1 MAAVPSVAFPFK
13 GSDTNSYAGQTVPL
27 DAGGNVP
34 VSLANQPLPAGA
46 STTALQTTGNTVLA
60 SIDTHLQARL
70 PLDTN
75 GNLKQ
80 VLYDATGAAV
90 SYGGTTSVQGVAG
103 GVAVPADTVVR
114 ATAANRGGL
123 TTVKAVSA
131 TVAAGGSG
139 YAVGDTITNAAG
151 IFTVGAVG
159 SGAVTAVTATT
170 PAGLTA
176 TPSNPLAQ
184 TATSGGGSGAT
195 LSPAYAAAAVQ
206 FAAANTGR
214 RGFAIQ
220 NQSSGSLWLSGAG
233 TATAD
238 QNSLMLAAGD
248 YFESSPHHSGT
259 GALSIIGTTA
269 GQPFYAREF

>member
-46 STTALQTTGNTVLA
+46 STAALQTTGNTALA

-90 SYGGTTSVQGVAG
+90 SYGGTTAVQGVVG

-114 ATAANRGGL
+114 STAANRGGL
-123 TTVKAVSA
+123 TTVKAA
-131 TVAAGGSG
+131 TVSAGGSG

-151 IFTVGAVG
+151 VFTVSTVS
-159 SGAVTAVTATT
+159 SGAVTAVAATT
-170 PAGLTA
+170 PAPLTS
-176 TPSNPLAQ
+176 TPSSPLAQ

-195 LSPAYAAAAVQ
+195 LSPTYAAAAVQ
-206 FAAANTGR
+206 FAGANTGR
-214 RGFAIQ
+214 RGFSIQ
-220 NQSSGSLWLSGAG
+220 NQSGGSLWLSGTG

-238 QNSLMLAAGD
+238 QNSLLLAAGD

-259 GALSIIGTTA
+259 GALSIIGTGA

>member
-13 GSDTNSYAGQTVPL
+13 GSDTNSYSGQTVPL

-34 VSLANQPLPAGA
+34 VSLAAQPLPAGA
-46 STTALQTTGNTVLA
+46 ASAALQTTGNTALA

-80 VLYDATGAAV
+80 VLYDSTGAAV
-90 SYGGTTSVQGVAG
+90 SYGGTTPIQGVAG

-123 TTVKAVSA
+123 STIKAASA
-131 TVAAGGSG
+131 TVSAGGSG
-139 YAVGDTITNAAG
+139 YAVGDTITNPAG
-151 IFTVGAVG
+151 VFTVNTVS
-159 SGAVTAVTATT
+159 SGAVTAVTATG
-170 PAGLTA
+170 PAALTA
-176 TPSNPLAQ
+176 TPSSPLAQ
-184 TATSGGGSGAT
+184 TATSGGGTGAT
-195 LSPAYAAAAVQ
+195 LSPAYVPAAFQ
-206 FAAANTGR
+206 FAAANASR
-214 RGFAIQ
+214 RGFSIQ
-220 NQSSGSLWLSGAG
+220 NQSSGSLWLTG
-233 TATAD
+233 TGMATAD
-238 QNSLMLAAGD
+238 QNSLLLAAGD

-259 GALSIIGTTA
+259 GALSIIGATA